1 MSRSSIRARLA
12 AWYAGVLAASLLL
25 LGGLAYVILKQGL
38 HRDVDDSLATVAR
51 TVADAAARRQ
61 ISPANPTLEELVRE
75 LFGAPP
81 FDKLF
86 QLLDPGGQPLT
97 VSPNLRGR
105 KIPLSEEAL
114 HNATLGLAT
123 YETIDLGERHPIRLL
138 TYPVM
143 EGGRLAHVL
152 RVAISL
158 EAVNAA
164 LRTFLLVGAI
174 LLPAVTLLAGAGGF
188 LLARRALRPVDV
200 MTTSVRRIEAAH
212 LDGRIAD
219 PGSEDELGRLARTMN
234 DMLDRLEGA
243 FAEVRRFTAD
253 ASHELRTPLTILKGE
268 VEVALRTPRD
278 PEEYRKVLE
287 SCLEEAN
294 RMTRM
299 VDNLLTLTRAD
310 AGQLS
315 LERRPVEI
323 GTLLAR
329 VVARGRPL
337 GQGRGVA
344 VSLTEGRP
352 ATVLGDPDRLEQV
365 FVNLVDNGVKYTP
378 AGGRVTVRWRLAP
391 HGVGGRGS
399 GVGESRPPL
408 PPIPDPRPLTPG
420 NAAAPAGRIVVD
432 VEDTGIGISAA
443 DREQVFRRFYRVDRA
458 RSRAEGGSGLGLAIV
473 ESIAEAHGGTVA
485 VESSLGHGSTFTVT
499 LPLAP
504 ALSD

>member
-1 MSRSSIRARLA
+1 MSRYSIRARLT
-12 AWYAGVLAASLLL
+12 AWYAGVLGASLLL
-25 LGGLAYVILKQGL
+25 LGGLAYLILKEGL
-38 HRDVDDSLATVAR
+38 HRDVDESLATVAR
-51 TVADAAARRQ
+51 TVADAARRRQ
-61 ISPANPTLEELVRE
+61 LSAANPTLDELVRE

-105 KIPLSEEAL
+105 TIPLNEEAL
-114 HNATLGLAT
+114 QNATLGLAT

-158 EAVNAA
+158 EGVNAA
-164 LRTFLLVGAI
+164 LRTFLVVGAI

-200 MTTSVRRIEAAH
+200 MITSARRIEAAK
-212 LDGRIAD
+212 LDERIAN
-219 PGSEDELGRLARTMN
+219 PGTEDELGRLARTMN

-253 ASHELRTPLTILKGE
+253 ASHELRTPLTILRGE
-268 VEVALRTPRD
+268 VEVALRTARD
-278 PEEYRKVLE
+278 PAEYRKVLE

-315 LERRPVEI
+315 LERRPLEI

-337 GQGRGVA
+337 GEGRGVS
-344 VSLTEGRP
+344 VSLTEGPP
-352 ATVLGDPDRLEQV
+352 ATVLGDPDRLEQA
-365 FVNLVDNGVKYTP
+365 FMNLVDNGVKYTP
-378 AGGRVTVRWRLAP
+378 AGGRVTVGWRLALQRA
-391 HGVGGRGS
+391 GGRG
-399 GVGESRPPL
+399 L
-408 PPIPDPRPLTPG
+408 
-420 NAAAPAGRIVVD
+420 PAGIEAGPVAGGTGGRVVVQ

-443 DREQVFRRFYRVDRA
+443 DREQVFRRFYRADRA
-458 RSRAEGGSGLGLAIV
+458 RSRAEGSSGLGLAIV
-473 ESIAEAHGGTVA
+473 QSIVTGHGGTVA
-485 VESSLGHGSTFTVT
+485 VESSLGHGSTFTVI

-504 ALSD
+504 PPPIDDRRLPMED

>member
-12 AWYAGVLAASLLL
+12 WWYAGVLAASLLL
-25 LGGLAYVILKQGL
+25 LGGLAYMILKQNL
-38 HRDVDDSLATVAR
+38 HRDVDESLITVAR

-61 ISPANPTLEELVRE
+61 LSPSNPTLEELVRE

-105 KIPLSEEAL
+105 QIPLSEEAL
-114 HNATLGLAT
+114 HNATLGLGT
-123 YETIDLGERHPIRLL
+123 YETIDLGQRHPIRLL

-158 EAVNAA
+158 EGVNAA
-164 LRTFLLVGAI
+164 LRTFLLAGAI
-174 LLPAVTLLAGAGGF
+174 LLPVVTLLAGAGGF
-188 LLARRALRPVDV
+188 LLAHRALRPVDL

-212 LDGRIAD
+212 LDERIAD
-219 PGSEDELGRLARTMN
+219 PGTEDELGRLARTMN

-278 PEEYRKVLE
+278 PDEYRKVLE

-294 RMTRM
+294 RMARM

-323 GTLLAR
+323 GGLLAR

-337 GQGRGVA
+337 GEGRGVS
-344 VSLTEGRP
+344 VSLTEGPP
-352 ATVLGDPDRLEQV
+352 ATVLGDPDRLEQL

-378 AGGRVTVRWRLAP
+378 GGGRVTVRWCLAP
-391 HGVGGRGS
+391 VS
-399 GVGESRPPL
+399 PT
-408 PPIPDPRPLTPG
+408 PDPRPPTP
-420 NAAAPAGRIVVD
+420 AAGHRVVVE

-443 DREQVFRRFYRVDRA
+443 DRDQVFSRFFRVDRA

-473 ESIAEAHGGTVA
+473 QSIVEAHGGTVA
-485 VESSLGHGSTFTVT
+485 LESALGHGSTFTVT

-504 ALSD
+504 PSPIEY